1 MQQLRH
7 WIRHSGPEAE
17 EGVRLARQ
25 SIVAA
30 GEDPITLGCGGLAL
44 SHLTGDNIAALSA
57 VDHAIGLNPNFANGF
72 GIRALILAYLD
83 RPEEAIL
90 SAQQAMRL
98 SPLDPG
104 MFAFYSALALAH
116 LALGRYEEGLRWAE
130 ESLRANIGI
139 PGLRQKLSLCGHLGR
154 RDVAE
159 ECLRQL
165 REIHP
170 EVTIAGISRG
180 LPKGY
185 SPELTAHFLK
195 GLRKAG
201 VPEA

>member
-1 MQQLRH
+1 M
-7 WIRHSGPEAE
+7 
-17 EGVRLARQ
+17 
-25 SIVAA
+25 
-30 GEDPITLGCGGLAL
+30 AL
-44 SHLTGDNIAALSA
+44 SHLTGDNVAALSA
-57 VDHAIGLNPNFANGF
+57 VNHAIGLNPNYANGF

-139 PGLRQKLSLCGHLGR
+139 PGMRQKLSLCGHLGR
-154 RDVAE
+154 RDAAE

-185 SPELTAHFLK
+185 SPELTAHFLE

>member
-1 MQQLRH
+1 MLGLRDGRAPLSGFRTQRRRPRDRFEPEFCQ
-7 WIRHSGPEAE
+7 WIRESRAHS
-17 EGVRLARQ
+17 
-25 SIVAA
+25 
-30 GEDPITLGCGGLAL
+30 
-44 SHLTGDNIAALSA
+44 
-57 VDHAIGLNPNFANGF
+57 
-72 GIRALILAYLD
+72 AYLN

-154 RDVAE
+154 RDAAE